1 MAKCLDVQAW
11 RKATP
16 SEMSQFLKGKSERK
30 GPRGSL
36 LVIRTKLTQV
46 DVYTWLRARFGIPN
60 GFQNLLR
67 TESSDNLVHWDF
79 NLKAGSVDVYIQ
91 GRMRDVMVM
100 ISEPMKDADWKALI
114 LAIQGDFGRVGKE
127 KSQILKGLEKF
138 LVFQNKYVA
147 LANVCAD
154 LHATISEAPALARK
168 LPRIGKT
175 GTRYK
180 AAMGAVAE
188 RATNLYSDCL
198 KLRLMTP
205 VMAEAYLNMVII
217 IFCKPAIRDDQ
228 AAYNAFVR
236 DHIPQRL
243 EKLHT
248 NCVGFSRAVDPAA
261 GNYKGF
267 LRVMNKRN
275 FQIHANVDP
284 VRETV
289 ETVYFEGKRPLFAE
303 NGNHLL
309 KLFEHLDAIHA
320 PADVLADYE
329 AVHAFLLDIR
339 DMLAPRYREF
349 FDQVINDPYPGYEV
363 KAQRVTRIL
372 PDHNASMM
380 FPGEKFDDELKV
392 KW

>member
-1 MAKCLDVQAW
+1 MAKCLDVQGW

-16 SEMSQFLKGKSERK
+16 KELSQFLKGKSERK
-30 GPRGSL
+30 GPPGSL

-46 DVYTWLRARFGIPN
+46 DIYSWLRARFGIPN

-79 NLKAGSVDVYIQ
+79 YLKAGSVDVYIQ
-91 GRMRDVMVM
+91 GRMRDVMMM
-100 ISEPMKDADWKALI
+100 ISEPLKDNDWKALI
-114 LAIQGDFGRVGKE
+114 LAIQADFGRVGKE
-127 KSQILKGLEKF
+127 KSRILKSFEKF

-147 LANVCAD
+147 LADVCAD
-154 LHATISEAPALARK
+154 LHASIAEAPELASK

-175 GTRYK
+175 GVRYK
-180 AAMGAVAE
+180 AAMNAVAK
-188 RATNLYSDCL
+188 RATNLYGDCV
-198 KLRLMTP
+198 KLRLLTP
-205 VMAEAYLNMVII
+205 VMAEAYLNMLII
-217 IFCKPAIRDDQ
+217 IFCKPAVRDDQ
-228 AAYNAFVR
+228 TAYDAFVR
-236 DHIPQRL
+236 EHIPQRL
-243 EKLHT
+243 ENLQT
-248 NCVGFSRAVDPAA
+248 NCIGFSRGIDPSAES
-261 GNYKGF
+261 YKAF

-284 VRETV
+284 IRETV

-309 KLFEHLDAIHA
+309 KLFEHLEAIHA

-329 AVHAFLLDIR
+329 AVHAFLADIR
-339 DMLAPRYREF
+339 DMLTPRYQEF
-349 FDQVINDPYPGYEV
+349 LDQVINDPYPGYEV
-363 KAQRVTRIL
+363 KAKRVTRIL